1 MRERRW
7 VVPFL
12 DLSNVLFFFFCALF
26 AVALIV
32 IGDEQTKAKVEST
45 SRFIVTMTWTPDGS
59 RDDIDLSV
67 KVPSGEIVFYRTRQ
81 AAFASL
87 DRDDLGLDSNTVVA
101 DDGTV
106 ISLKT
111 RSEIIYIRQTIPGV
125 YTFNVHAYSKKEA
138 APAHVLV
145 TLTSVGD
152 RTQVLQSRQIT
163 LSANHEE
170 RTAFR
175 MTVDADGNAH
185 PDLVEEL
192 FINEALGEAA
202 RPNHP

>member
-7 VVPFL
+7 LVPYLDITQILYFL
-12 DLSNVLFFFFCALF
+12 FVVLFT
-26 AVALIV
+26 VTLIV
-32 IGDEQTKAKVEST
+32 IGEDQTKAKVEST
-45 SRFIVTMTWTPDGS
+45 SRYIVTMTWDDGS

-67 KVPSGEIVFYRTRQ
+67 KTPTGEIVYFRTRQ

-87 DRDDLGLDSNTVVA
+87 DRDDLGMDSNTVVS

-106 ISLKT
+106 ITLKA

-125 YTFNVHAYSKKEA
+125 YTFNVHAYSKKEP

-175 MTVDADGNAH
+175 MTVDADGDAH
-185 PDLVEEL
+185 PDLVEEM
-192 FINEALGEAA
+192 FVNEALGEAA
-202 RPNHP
+202 KPNHP